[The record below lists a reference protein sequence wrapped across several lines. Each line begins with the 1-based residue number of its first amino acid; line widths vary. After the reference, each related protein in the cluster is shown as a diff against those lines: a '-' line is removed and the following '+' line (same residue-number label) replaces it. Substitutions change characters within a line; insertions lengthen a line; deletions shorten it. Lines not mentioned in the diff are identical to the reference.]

1 MKKVF
6 ILAASAIMMASAA
19 NLKAEENNNSNLMTE
34 NVEGVAPINYTVHM
48 NMRSLSRCLNLTDDQ
63 VEVMSYASDNF
74 KADIAK
80 VATEEDMARPEAVRK
95 AINRNLK
102 LVRNVLEDKQY
113 RDYLALLNRT
123 LNNKGL
129 STLLYADAI
138 AMND

>member
-19 NLKAEENNNSNLMTE
+19 NLKAEENNSNLMAE

-63 VEVMSYASDNF
+63 IEVMSYASDYF

>member
-19 NLKAEENNNSNLMTE
+19 NLKAEENNSNLMAE
-34 NVEGVAPINYTVHM
+34 NVEGVAPINYTVYM
-48 NMRSLSRCLNLTDDQ
+48 NMRSLSRCLNLSDDQ
-63 VEVMSYASDNF
+63 VEVMTYASDNF

>member
-1 MKKVF
+1 
-6 ILAASAIMMASAA
+6 
-19 NLKAEENNNSNLMTE
+19 
-34 NVEGVAPINYTVHM
+34 M

-102 LVRNVLEDKQY
+102 LVRNVLEGKQY